1 MFRNALEPWHL
12 VILVAVAFALFGA
25 KRLPD
30 TARALGKSL
39 RILKSEAR
47 AMKDDGAGPPRSPE
61 PGTVPRLSAPD
72 GGGDDVAAAP
82 GGPAP
87 VGQNAGEKGVGGKGV
102 GGRGFREGAR

>member
-47 AMKDDGAGPPRSPE
+47 AMKDDGAGPARSPE
-61 PGTVPRLSAPD
+61 PSTVPRLSAPD
-72 GGGDDVAAAP
+72 GGGGDDDAAAAAP

-87 VGQNAGEKGVGGKGV
+87 VGQNAGEKGVGG
-102 GGRGFREGAR
+102 RGFREGAR

>member
-30 TARALGKSL
+30 TARSLGKSL

-47 AMKDDGAGPPRSPE
+47 AMKDDGADAARPPMPATATRVYAS
-61 PGTVPRLSAPD
+61 
-72 GGGDDVAAAP
+72 DDVAAAP
-82 GGPAP
+82 GDQAP
-87 VGQNAGEKGVGGKGV
+87 SRQAAGGTGAGE
-102 GGRGFREGAR
+102 GAPR

>member
-47 AMKDDGAGPPRSPE
+47 AMKDDGAEAARPPASA
-61 PGTVPRLSAPD
+61 TAPRLSASD
-72 GGGDDVAAAP
+72 GVGVRAAP
-82 GGPAP
+82 GDPPPAGPAAARP
-87 VGQNAGEKGVGGKGV
+87 ATGE
-102 GGRGFREGAR
+102 EGAR